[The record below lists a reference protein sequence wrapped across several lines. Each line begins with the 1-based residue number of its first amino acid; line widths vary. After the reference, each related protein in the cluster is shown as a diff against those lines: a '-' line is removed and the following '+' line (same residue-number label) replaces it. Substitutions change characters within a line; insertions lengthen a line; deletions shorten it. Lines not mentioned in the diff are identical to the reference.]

1 MSWLILVRS
10 EARKITTTKLHWAFL
25 VIMMAISAATGIAIA
40 VGTDTDGT
48 KGFIA
53 TAEDQRSLLAFGA
66 NAMIIA
72 GLFGAIAT
80 ARDYDH
86 KTIVPMFLL
95 SPNRTAAV
103 SAQLVA
109 VLVAGGLLGVAG
121 EGLTLLA
128 ALIALPV
135 TDFDFLMPAGAV
147 AQVTGAAALG
157 GAMGAALGSG
167 VGSLLRNS
175 AAAATATVL
184 LLVIAPPLIV
194 QLSSDERW
202 VPSTLLNAISGVL
215 TEPGVGLS
223 FGVLAIWGLAPV
235 IGALFFVRR
244 RDVV

>member
-1 MSWLILVRS
+1 MLIRS
-10 EARKITTTKLHWAFL
+10 EARKITTTKLHWAFIL
-25 VIMMAISAATGIAIA
+25 MMMAISAATGIAIA

-86 KTIVPMFLL
+86 KTIVPTFLL

-109 VLVAGGLLGVAG
+109 VLVAGALIGLAG

-128 ALIALPV
+128 ALIALPT
-135 TDFDFLMPAGAV
+135 TDFEFLMSTSAV
-147 AQVTGAAALG
+147 AQVVGAAALG
-157 GAMGAALGSG
+157 GAAGATLGSG
-167 VGSLLRNS
+167 VGTLLRNS

-194 QLSSDERW
+194 QLFSDDRW
-202 VPSTLLNAISGVL
+202 VPSTLLNAISGVIVD
-215 TEPGVGLS
+215 PGIWFS
-223 FGVLAIWGLAPV
+223 FGILAIWGLAPA
-235 IGALFFVRR
+235 IGAFFLVRR
-244 RDVV
+244 RDVA